1 MMQYM
6 YLLQVYFSFQ
16 ESVKARSF
24 GVTMGNAYRNTS
36 GVMAHPI
43 APDRRTNSIAV
54 RKSKRPD

>member
-1 MMQYM
+1 MMQYL

-24 GVTMGNAYRNTS
+24 DVTMGNAYRNTS